1 MAIFYRIYGYVIKH
15 HKNKVKRLR
24 KLTGGKYKTCDYCIM
39 WITDSHGTLKNSK
52 FDSPKLNHMQNR
64 TAFPAIVSIFFFW
77 GFMAASNGIFIP
89 FCKNQFSLTQFQSQL
104 IDATFYGGYFAGSV
118 LLFIYTY
125 LTKKDLIQQLGYAK
139 SFAAGLMLSAMGA
152 ACMVPS
158 LHSGNY
164 SYILVSFFV
173 IALGFS
179 MQQTAANPLVIMLG
193 DERTGAHR
201 LNLAGGINSLGT
213 TLGPLIV
220 AYFLFGNLN
229 SATSVASMDNVAT
242 LYIILSVLF
251 ILLAV
256 LLSRIQLAAN
266 TKAAEDTSFSF
277 EALKYPQLYMGM
289 IAIFIYVGVEVTIQ
303 SNLGKLLEEAE
314 YGSWT
319 TGKIAPL
326 ISLYWGSLMIG
337 RWTAASEAITPSA
350 RFRKWLI
357 IILPVV
363 AYTLVYA
370 FSLIK
375 SAGDTEIIHTLFLPY
390 ALMVALMIAVAY
402 FTIENAAHM
411 LLSFSLAAV
420 LCTTAALL
428 TGGQLSLL
436 LFISGGLWCSVMWP
450 CIFAIAINNLGRY
463 TSQASAFLIMMILGG
478 AVIPPLQGYIADT
491 IHIKT
496 SYIIAPVCF
505 AYLAFYAWRFRHMAG
520 TKQLH

>member
-1 MAIFYRIYGYVIKH
+1 MEIIY
-15 HKNKVKRLR
+15 
-24 KLTGGKYKTCDYCIM
+24 
-39 WITDSHGTLKNSK
+39 
-52 FDSPKLNHMQNR
+52 PMQNR

-89 FCKNQFSLTQFQSQL
+89 FCKNQFNLSQFQSQL
-104 IDATFYGGYFAGSV
+104 IDATFYGGYFIGSAV
-118 LLFIYTY
+118 LFIYTY
-125 LTKKDLIQQLGYAK
+125 FTQKDLIQQLGYAK
-139 SFAAGLMLSAMGA
+139 SFAAGLMCSAVGA
-152 ACMVPS
+152 ASMVPS

-164 SYILVSFFV
+164 SYILASFFV

-179 MQQTAANPLVIMLG
+179 MQQTAANPLVIVLG

-229 SATSVASMDNVAT
+229 SATSTASMNNVAT
-242 LYIILSVLF
+242 LYIILAALFVVLA
-251 ILLAV
+251 IV
-256 LLSRIQLAAN
+256 LSRIQLAGN
-266 TKAAEDTSFSF
+266 TKEKENTAFSF

-289 IAIFIYVGVEVTIQ
+289 IAIFVYVGVEVTIQ
-303 SNLGKLLEEAE
+303 SNLGRLLEEAE
-314 YGSWT
+314 YGSWN

-357 IILPVV
+357 VILPIV
-363 AYTLVYA
+363 AYTLVYS

-375 SAGDTEIIHTLFLPY
+375 STGETETIHTIFLPY
-390 ALMVALMIAVAY
+390 ALMVMLMIAVAY
-402 FTIENAAHM
+402 FTIEHAARM
-411 LLSFSLAAV
+411 LLAFSLAAV
-420 LCTTAALL
+420 LCSTGALL
-428 TGGQLSLL
+428 TSGQVSLL

-450 CIFAIAINNLGRY
+450 CIFAIAIHNLGRY

-478 AVIPPLQGYIADT
+478 AVIPPLQGYLADT

-496 SYIIAPVCF
+496 SYIIAPLCF
-505 AYLAFYAWRFRHMAG
+505 SYLTFYAWRFRAMSVSKSSH
-520 TKQLH
+520 